1 MKEIKE
7 EEFYKMLENENEI
20 IISDICLKNIFIK
33 NKRICSSV
41 SINNCSFEHIVFEN
55 CSFAQFKFENCSFS
69 HCEFL
74 GIQIKDNEHVF
85 DLTNCTFSSCFI
97 HDLKI
102 EAIGEESDI
111 VRTSFYETRLSNMEF
126 YVNVCIGQ
134 CNFVKCT
141 LENND
146 IRVNEIDDN
155 ILEKLE
161 IRNLKIRAGFSN
173 NEIKNIKMQNC
184 RFYMDEFCNWR

>member
-55 CSFAQFKFENCSFS
+55 CSFAQFKFENCSFT

-74 GIQIKDNEHVF
+74 GIQIKNNEHVF
-85 DLTNCTFSSCFI
+85 GFTHCVFSYCFL

-102 EAIGEESDI
+102 EAIGEESSI
-111 VRTSFYETRLSNMEF
+111 VRTSFYETKLSNMEF

-161 IRNLKIRAGFSN
+161 IRNLKIRAGFSD
-173 NEIKNIKMQNC
+173 NEIKDIKMRNC
-184 RFYMDEFCNWR
+184 RFYMDEFCN